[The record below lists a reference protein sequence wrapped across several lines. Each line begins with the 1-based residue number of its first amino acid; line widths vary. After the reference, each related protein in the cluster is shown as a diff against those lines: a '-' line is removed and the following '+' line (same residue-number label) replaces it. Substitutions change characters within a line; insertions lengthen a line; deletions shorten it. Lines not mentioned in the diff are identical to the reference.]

1 MVRATVGGGMMMGTD
16 MRSVRLAVL
25 IGALAVTSVAEAQSR
40 RSRGNEDQ
48 QQKGDLKPVPKEE
61 KRFPLG
67 QSWIAVSLNGKQF
80 GGVERPSFTL
90 DEQFRARGFGG
101 CNSFSATAFPL
112 REQGI
117 AVGPLAL
124 TKRSCDGAA
133 MASER
138 AFLTALRTAAKWDT
152 VTGTLVLKG
161 PNGELKFERSL

>member
-1 MVRATVGGGMMMGTD
+1 

-67 QSWIAVSLNGKQF
+67 QSWIAVSLNGKPF
-80 GGVERPSFTL
+80 TGTERPAFTL
-90 DEQFRARGFGG
+90 DEQFRARGFAG
-101 CNSFSATAFPL
+101 CNNFSATAFPL

-124 TKRSCDGAA
+124 TKKSCEGPV

-138 AFLTALRTAAKWDT
+138 AFLTALRTSAKWDT
-152 VTGTLVLKG
+152 MTGALVIKG
-161 PNGELKFERSL
+161 PNGELRFERSL